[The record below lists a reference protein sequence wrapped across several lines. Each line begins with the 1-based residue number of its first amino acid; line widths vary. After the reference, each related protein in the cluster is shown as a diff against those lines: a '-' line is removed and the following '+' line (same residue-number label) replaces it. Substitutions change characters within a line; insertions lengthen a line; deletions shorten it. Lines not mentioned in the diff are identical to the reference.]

1 MDTNVNENVKKV
13 AKDSM
18 EKALTALA
26 NELKKV
32 RTGRAQISML
42 DGIRVNYY
50 GTPTPLSQ
58 VSAVSTPD
66 AKTFMIAPW
75 ESQML
80 KEIESAIVKSD
91 VGMSPINDG
100 KVIRLKLPDLTEQRR
115 KELVK
120 QCHKLVEDA
129 KIAIRMARRDANE
142 SLKKALKDK
151 AISED
156 DNKRSQDEVQ
166 KLTDQFI
173 DKSDKM
179 SAEKEKEIMTI

>member
-1 MDTNVNENVKKV
+1 MVQNVKNE
-13 AKDSM
+13 AKNNM
-18 EKALTALA
+18 EKALLALS

-42 DGIRVNYY
+42 DNIRVNYY
-50 GTPTPLSQ
+50 GTPTPLNQ

-80 KEIESAIVKSD
+80 KEIEQAIVKSD
-91 VGMSPINDG
+91 VGMSPMNDG

-120 QCHKLVEDA
+120 TCHKLVEDS
-129 KIAIRMARRDANE
+129 KVAIRMARRDANE
-142 SLKKALKDK
+142 ALKAAQKDK
-151 AISED
+151 EISED
-156 DNKRSQDEVQ
+156 ENKRAQEEIQ
-166 KLTDQFI
+166 KLTDSYI
-173 DKSDKM
+173 EKSDKL
-179 SAEKEKEIMTI
+179 SQEKEKEIMTI

>member
-1 MDTNVNENVKKV
+1 MSANIETVKKT
-13 AKDSM
+13 AKASM
-18 EKALTALA
+18 DNALTALA

-42 DGIRVNYY
+42 DTIRVNYY
-50 GTPTPLSQ
+50 GTQTPLNQ

-80 KEIESAIVKSD
+80 KEIEASIVKSD
-91 VGMSPINDG
+91 IGMSPINDG

-120 QCHKLVEDA
+120 TCHKLVEDS
-129 KIAIRMARRDANE
+129 KVAIRMARRDANE
-142 SLKKALKDK
+142 GLKGALKDK

-156 DNKRSQDEVQ
+156 ENKRAQDEVQ
-166 KLTDQFI
+166 KLTDQYI
-173 DKSDKM
+173 EKSEKL
-179 SAEKEKEIMTI
+179 SQEKEKEIMTI

>member
-1 MDTNVNENVKKV
+1 MVENLKKA

-18 EKALTALA
+18 EKATVALA

-42 DGIRVNYY
+42 DGVKVNYY
-50 GTPTPLSQ
+50 GNPTPLNQ

-66 AKTFMIAPW
+66 AKTFLIAPW

-80 KEIESAIVKSD
+80 KEIESAIIKSD
-91 VGMSPINDG
+91 VGMTPINDG

-120 QCHKLVEDA
+120 QCHKLVEDS
-129 KIAIRMARRDANE
+129 KVAIRMARRDANE
-142 SLKKALKDK
+142 ALKKALKDK

-156 DNKRSQDEVQ
+156 ENKRAQDDVQ
-166 KLTDQFI
+166 KITDQYI
-173 DKSDKM
+173 DKADKM
-179 SAEKEKEIMTI
+179 SVEKEKEIMTI

>member
-1 MDTNVNENVKKV
+1 MSASVDN
-13 AKDSM
+13 AKNTAKANM
-18 EKALTALA
+18 EKALAALS

-42 DGIRVNYY
+42 DNIRVNYY
-50 GTPTPLSQ
+50 GNMTPLNQ

-75 ESQML
+75 ENQML
-80 KEIESAIVKSD
+80 KEIEQAIVKSD
-91 VGMSPINDG
+91 IGMSPINDG

-120 QCHKLVEDA
+120 SCHKLVEDS
-129 KIAIRMARRDANE
+129 KVAIRMARRDANE
-142 SLKKALKDK
+142 ALKQTLKDK

-156 DNKRSQDEVQ
+156 ESKRAQDDVQ
-166 KLTDQFI
+166 KLTDQYI
-173 DKSDKM
+173 EKSDKL
-179 SAEKEKEIMTI
+179 SGEKEKEILTI

>member
-1 MDTNVNENVKKV
+1 MSQTEAAKTAAKGSMD
-13 AKDSM
+13 
-18 EKALTALA
+18 KALTALA

-42 DGIRVNYY
+42 DNIRVNYY
-50 GTPTPLSQ
+50 GTPTPLNQ

-75 ESQML
+75 ENQML

-120 QCHKLVEDA
+120 ACHKLVEDS
-129 KIAIRMARRDANE
+129 KVAIRMARRDANE
-142 SLKKALKDK
+142 ALKTALKNK

-156 DNKRSQDEVQ
+156 ENKRAQDEVQ
-166 KLTDQFI
+166 KITDQYI
-173 DKSDKM
+173 EKADKLSG
-179 SAEKEKEIMTI
+179 EKEKEIMTI

>member
-1 MDTNVNENVKKV
+1 MVENLKKA
-13 AKDSM
+13 AKDNM
-18 EKALTALA
+18 EKAVIALS

-42 DGIRVNYY
+42 DGVKVNYY
-50 GTPTPLSQ
+50 GNPTPLNQ

-80 KEIESAIVKSD
+80 KEIESAIIKSD
-91 VGMSPINDG
+91 VGMTPINDG

-120 QCHKLVEDA
+120 QCHKLVEDS
-129 KIAIRMARRDANE
+129 KVAIRMARRDANE
-142 SLKKALKDK
+142 ALKKALKDK
-151 AISED
+151 VISED
-156 DNKRSQDEVQ
+156 ENKRAQDEVQ
-166 KLTDQFI
+166 KITDQYI

>member
-1 MDTNVNENVKKV
+1 MIENVKKE
-13 AKDSM
+13 AQNSM
-18 EKALTALA
+18 EKALQALA

-42 DGIRVNYY
+42 DGVRVNYY
-50 GTPTPLSQ
+50 GTPTPLNQ

-75 ESQML
+75 EAQML
-80 KEIESAIVKSD
+80 KEIEQAIVKSD

-100 KVIRLKLPDLTEQRR
+100 KVIRLKLPELTEQRR

-129 KIAIRMARRDANE
+129 KVAIRMGRRDANE
-142 SLKKALKDK
+142 SVKKSQKDK

-156 DNKRSQDEVQ
+156 DAKRAQDEVQ
-166 KLTDQFI
+166 KLTDQYI
-173 DKSDKM
+173 EKADKL

>member
-1 MDTNVNENVKKV
+1 MSQTEGVKTKAKGSMDN
-13 AKDSM
+13 
-18 EKALTALA
+18 ALTALA

-50 GTPTPLSQ
+50 GTPTPLNQ

-75 ESQML
+75 ENQML
-80 KEIESAIVKSD
+80 KEIEAAIVKSD

-120 QCHKLVEDA
+120 TCHKLVEDS
-129 KIAIRMARRDANE
+129 KVAIRMARRDANE
-142 SLKKALKDK
+142 ALKTALKNK

-156 DNKRSQDEVQ
+156 ENKRGQDEIQ
-166 KLTDQFI
+166 KITDQYI
-173 DKSDKM
+173 EKADKLSG
-179 SAEKEKEIMTI
+179 EKEKEIMTI